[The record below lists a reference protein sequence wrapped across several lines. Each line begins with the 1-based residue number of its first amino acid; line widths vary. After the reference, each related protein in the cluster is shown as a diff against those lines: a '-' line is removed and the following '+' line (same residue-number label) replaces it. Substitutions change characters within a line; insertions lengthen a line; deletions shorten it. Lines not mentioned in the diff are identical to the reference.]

1 MLKETFYFKDKRADS
16 MGIQLQAPVKIGAAV
31 PNVKSLTIPGK
42 NGVLHYY
49 DGAFA
54 NREIRANCFIL
65 SQSMNTDYTQINSWL
80 LGENGYFRFSVS
92 GDENH
97 YMLARAVNG
106 VEYNPRADILNPFSL
121 TFDAKPQRFLAIG
134 ERELDV
140 TETME
145 IYNPTGFAALPI
157 VTVTGEGDFSITFRN
172 GAKETTLSTLG
183 YEETGDLTF
192 DSETLMAYN
201 GSYFLNNYIEAGSC
215 PVLYPGK
222 TEIVETGGLVTGIK
236 IIPRW
241 WEI

>member
-1 MLKETFYFKDKRADS
+1 MLKETFYFKNKRADS

-31 PNVKSLTIPGK
+31 PNVTALTIPGK

-49 DGAFA
+49 DGAFG
-54 NREIRANCFIL
+54 NREIRANCFML
-65 SQSMNTDYTQINSWL
+65 TRSLNADYTSVNSWL

-92 GDENH
+92 EDETH

-106 VEYNPRADILNPFSL
+106 VEYNPRAGILNPFTL
-121 TFDAKPQRFLAIG
+121 TFDAKPQRFLTIG

-140 TETME
+140 TQTIE
-145 IYNPTGFAALPI
+145 IYNPTGFAALP
-157 VTVTGEGDFSITFRN
+157 VVKVTGEGIFGLIFRS
-172 GAKETTLSTLG
+172 GAKETRLGVSG
-183 YEETGDLTF
+183 YEGTLTF
-192 DSETLMAYN
+192 DSETMMAYN
-201 GSYFLNNYIEAGSC
+201 GSVFLNNYVEAGSC

-222 TEIVETGGLVTGIK
+222 TEIETGGAVTEVK

>member
-1 MLKETFYFKDKRADS
+1 MLKETFYFKNKRADS
-16 MGIQLQAPVKIGAAV
+16 MGVQLQAPVKIGSAV
-31 PNVKSLTIPGK
+31 PNVTALTIPGK

-65 SQSMNTDYTQINSWL
+65 SRSMNSDYTQINSWL
-80 LGENGYFRFSVS
+80 LGENGYFRFSIS
-92 GDENH
+92 EDETH

-106 VEYNPRADILNPFSL
+106 VEYNPRAGILNPFSL

-140 TETME
+140 TEAME

-157 VTVTGEGDFSITFRN
+157 VKVTGEGDFSLTFTN
-172 GAKETTLSTLG
+172 GSKETTLAVSG
-183 YEETGDLTF
+183 YNGTITF
-192 DSETLMAYN
+192 DSETMMAYSGN
-201 GSYFLNNYIEAGSC
+201 VFMNNYVEAGSC

-222 TEIVETGGLVTGIK
+222 TEIETNGTVTEIK